1 MNKLPETRILFCS
14 ASDNRRKGPSNLGQV
29 QLKAGLWVDFKDE
42 WYWLTFKFLKMQI
55 FAKSL
60 EKTLNILIAFLTAS
74 STKVRGNVNLSIH
87 LETLEKEADENGLSE
102 SHLEDVMDVIAS
114 ARHGKSYSI

>member
-1 MNKLPETRILFCS
+1 MH
-14 ASDNRRKGPSNLGQV
+14 PSTQITGVKAQV
-29 QLKAGLWVDFKDE
+29 QLKAGLWVDFKDK

-55 FAKSL
+55 L
-60 EKTLNILIAFLTAS
+60 EKALNICIAFSTAS